1 MVLTGAIDESF
12 IAKSGIAAEVNLM
25 KQQGC
30 KMVVFEVEEIV
41 FELLSKNK
49 LFNKVYFFLNYY
61 FTFSSSH
68 QLPTRPYQVCL
79 CDRRL

>member
-12 IAKSGIAAEVNLM
+12 IAKYGIAAEVNLM
-25 KQQGC
+25 KRQKY
-30 KMVVFEVEEIV
+30 KMAIFEVEEFV

-49 LFNKVYFFLNYY
+49 LFNKVNFFLNYY

-68 QLPTRPYQVCL
+68 QLPTRPYQVRL